1 MNGAQPRTCRAGKIQ
16 LACKVKPSQTGSG
29 IAMSESELDLN
40 DMCYL
45 IVLPWNL
52 VRLLNGMQ
60 KLMPT
65 RGI

>member
-1 MNGAQPRTCRAGKIQ
+1 
-16 LACKVKPSQTGSG
+16 
-29 IAMSESELDLN
+29 MSESELDLN